1 MSNAIR
7 IYRHHLSG
15 HSHRV
20 ELFASLA
27 GIHVDLIDIDLA
39 GGEHKQSAYLELN
52 AFGQVP
58 TIKDGDVILSD
69 SNAILIY
76 LAQTYAPEWY
86 SAEPVTQAL
95 IQRFLSLA
103 AGDIAFGPAAA
114 RLVNVFGAELDK
126 ARAAAIAERV
136 FARLETHLDG
146 RDWLVG
152 DRPSIADLA
161 IYSYTAKAPEGDV
174 SLQPYPNIRR
184 YLRDLESLPGFRPMA
199 STPVGLA
206 A

>member
-27 GIHVDLIDIDLA
+27 GINVDLVDIDLA
-39 GGEHKQSAYLELN
+39 GGEHKQAAYLELN
-52 AFGQVP
+52 SFGQVP

-69 SNAILIY
+69 SNAILVY
-76 LAQTYAPEWY
+76 LAQSYAPEWY
-86 SAEPVTQAL
+86 GSDALTQAR
-95 IQRFLSLA
+95 IQRFLSMA

-126 ARAAAIAERV
+126 TRAATIADRA
-136 FARLETHLDG
+136 FMRLEAHLEG
-146 RDWLVG
+146 RDWLVD
-152 DRPSIADLA
+152 DRPTIADIA
-161 IYSYTAKAPEGDV
+161 IYSYTAKAPEGDI
-174 SLQPYPNIRR
+174 SLTPYPNIRR
-184 YLRDLESLPGFRPMA
+184 LLANLEGLPGFRPMA
-199 STPVGLA
+199 STA
-206 A
+206 AGIAA